1 MARLF
6 RGLHRHRGRRGERRD
21 ARARLGGPYGTC
33 IDADA
38 KDPNAYVLRLHQ
50 SGLGLP
56 DRDYHLRSDKEI
68 IETRATYVRC
78 LTTMLEVAGIAHAD
92 VRAGAVFALEVEIA
106 KAQWPAADRFD
117 TYEPLP
123 GIRIHGQLTL
133 GENIADLAG
142 LVIACKAYPIAVA
155 GEPAPLAIGRN
166 TSAVVWSRRG
176 AVRTGVEQNIRAQ

>member
-1 MARLF
+1 
-6 RGLHRHRGRRGERRD
+6 
-21 ARARLGGPYGTC
+21 
-33 IDADA
+33 
-38 KDPNAYVLRLHQ
+38 
-50 SGLGLP
+50 
-56 DRDYHLRSDKEI
+56 
-68 IETRATYVRC
+68 
-78 LTTMLEVAGIAHAD
+78 MLEVAGIAHAD